1 MSRASEPQG
10 PLVEVLELDHV
21 VLRVRD
27 QERSRRFYMEILGLS
42 LEHVNPDFHLV
53 QLRAG
58 RHLLDLVPAT
68 GQGATG
74 EGAPAP
80 GGGLDHLCLSIRVAD
95 LAALAGA
102 LRAHGVTV
110 EGEPVARR
118 GAFGT
123 GPSLYIRDPDGHRVE
138 LKPR

>member
-1 MSRASEPQG
+1 MSPAPLPGG

-27 QERSRRFYMEILGLS
+27 QDLSRRFYMEVLGLG

-58 RHLLDLVPAT
+58 RHLLDLVPGT
-68 GQGATG
+68 GPGT
-74 EGAPAP
+74 PAA
-80 GGGLDHLCLSIRVAD
+80 GGGLDHLCLSIRTDD
-95 LAALAGA
+95 LAALAAA
-102 LRAHGVTV
+102 LRARGVTV
-110 EGEPVARR
+110 EGEPAPRR

>member
-1 MSRASEPQG
+1 VSVAPDPRA

-27 QERSRRFYMEILGLS
+27 QGVSQRFYMDVLGLA
-42 LEHVNPDFHLV
+42 LEHVNPGFRLV

-58 RHLLDLVPAT
+58 RHLLDLVPA
-68 GQGATG
+68 G
-74 EGAPAP
+74 EEPPAAS
-80 GGGLDHLCLSIRVAD
+80 GGLDHLCLSIRTDD
-95 LAALAGA
+95 LAALAAA
-102 LRAHGVTV
+102 LRARGVTV

>member
-1 MSRASEPQG
+1 MSRASEPHG

-27 QERSRRFYMEILGLS
+27 QERSRRFYMEVLGLG

-68 GQGATG
+68 GQGG
-74 EGAPAP
+74 PEP
-80 GGGLDHLCLSIRVAD
+80 GGGLDHLCLSIRVDD
-95 LAALAGA
+95 LAALAAA
-102 LRAHGVTV
+102 LRARGVTV

>member
-1 MSRASEPQG
+1 VSRASDPGG

-42 LEHVNPDFHLV
+42 LEHVNPDFRLV

-68 GQGATG
+68 GQGAPG
-74 EGAPAP
+74 P
-80 GGGLDHLCLSIRVAD
+80 GGGLDHLCLSIRAED
-95 LAALAGA
+95 LAALAAA
-102 LRAHGVTV
+102 LRARGVTV